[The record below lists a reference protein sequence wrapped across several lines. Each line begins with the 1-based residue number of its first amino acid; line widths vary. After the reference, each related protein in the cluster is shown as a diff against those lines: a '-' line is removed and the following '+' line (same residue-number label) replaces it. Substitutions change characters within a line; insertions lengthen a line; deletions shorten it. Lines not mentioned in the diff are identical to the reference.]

1 MRKNVGHL
9 NHLRAVREMLSPYN
23 DPEESDES
31 SVVST
36 DSSETDGT
44 SVSERL
50 KQDGRMQAMDQWRS
64 HALSWIDGPG
74 RAPVGE
80 GPGLPPVSGLGLQ
93 NTALQITEQRVTHT
107 LMVDSLDRDQR
118 VYPLPTQFKLRLPR
132 TYRNVARIDIV
143 QIKMLSGF
151 YALTAAKGNTTFTI
165 EDASGSY
172 TIALNDGTY
181 TIQQLIDS
189 IVLPDGYSMSF
200 NCTTGRIT
208 IMGPIT
214 FTIVP
219 PVAPALPATL
229 PSSDWGLAWNLGFG
243 GPAASVDAT
252 VADCSGTPCYYAT
265 ATCFPRL
272 TTDYIYL
279 RLNET
284 EFMNS
289 VDHTDLEDTATSQD
303 PTGQISHYFAKLL
316 LNDFGCY
323 AQTMIESPK
332 IFAPVLGRL
341 DRLSFSWV
349 DRAGRPLVGPDAASC
364 DWHMTLRIVEIQDRA
379 SAASTLVRAPQPS

>member
-1 MRKNVGHL
+1 
-9 NHLRAVREMLSPYN
+9 MLTPYN
-23 DPEESDES
+23 DLDDSAESVTSTS
-31 SVVST
+31 SSDSGADT
-36 DSSETDGT
+36 DHSGETDGT
-44 SVSERL
+44 SASERL
-50 KQDGRMQAMDQWRS
+50 KQDGRMQALDQWRS
-64 HALSWIDGPG
+64 QALSWIDGPG

-80 GPGLPPVSGLGLQ
+80 GPGLPPVSGIGLQ

-118 VYPLPTQFKLRLPR
+118 IYPLPTNFKLRLPR

-151 YALTAAKGNTTFTI
+151 YALTEAMSNTYLPIYDMSGNLIPAFNETEPTVP
-165 EDASGSY
+165 
-172 TIALNDGTY
+172 DGTY
-181 TIQQLIDS
+181 SIQQLIDT
-189 IVLPDGYSMSF
+189 VNLPAGFELSYS
-200 NCTTGRIT
+200 CTTGRIT
-208 IMGPIT
+208 ITGPVPFQLLPPT
-214 FTIVP
+214 YTPVP
-219 PVAPALPATL
+219 PSA
-229 PSSDWGLAWNLGFG
+229 WGLGWNLGFG
-243 GPAASVDAT
+243 GPAAPVIAVEIPGGPDFDPVWRA
-252 VADCSGTPCYYAT
+252 VAS
-265 ATCFPRL
+265 CFPRL

-289 VDHTDLEDTATSQD
+289 VDHTDVEDTAVSQD

-332 IFAPVLGRL
+332 VFAPVLGRL
-341 DRLSFSWV
+341 DRLSFTWV
-349 DRAGRPLVGPDAASC
+349 DRKGRPLVGPDAASC

-379 SAASTLVRAPQPS
+379 SAASTLVRSGGTMS

>member
-1 MRKNVGHL
+1 
-9 NHLRAVREMLSPYN
+9 MLSPYN
-23 DPEESDES
+23 DPESEESDDS
-31 SVVST
+31 SVSST
-36 DSSETDGT
+36 KSDETDGT
-44 SVSERL
+44 SVDERL
-50 KQDGRMQAMDQWRS
+50 KQDGRMQALDQWRN
-64 HALSWIDGPG
+64 HTLSWIDGPG

-80 GPGLPPVSGLGLQ
+80 GPGLPPVSGVGLQ

-118 VYPLPTQFKLRLPR
+118 IYPLPTQFKLRLPR

-151 YALTAAKGNTTFTI
+151 YALTAAKGNTSLYI
-165 EDASGSY
+165 RDISGTY
-172 TIALNDGTY
+172 TVTLNDGTY

-189 IVLPDGYSMSF
+189 IVLPPGYSMSY
-200 NCTTGRIT
+200 NYTTGRIT
-208 IMGPIT
+208 ICAPLPFEIL
-214 FTIVP
+214 P
-219 PVAPALPATL
+219 PTAPALPAKL

-243 GPAASVDAT
+243 GPAATVVTT
-252 VADCSGTPCYYAT
+252 VADCSGSICYCAT

-279 RLNET
+279 RLNDT

-289 VDHTDLEDTATSQD
+289 VDHTDVEDTEVSQD
-303 PTGQISHYFAKLL
+303 PTGQVSHYFAKLL

-341 DRLSFSWV
+341 DRLSFTWV
-349 DRAGRPLVGPDAASC
+349 DRAGNPLVGPDATSC

-379 SAASTLVRAPQPS
+379 SAASTLVRAPQ

>member
-1 MRKNVGHL
+1 
-9 NHLRAVREMLSPYN
+9 MLSPYN
-23 DPEESDES
+23 DQEESDNS
-31 SVVST
+31 SVTST
-36 DSSETDGT
+36 ESGETTGT
-44 SVSERL
+44 SVDERL
-50 KQDGRMQAMDQWRS
+50 KQDGRMQALDQWRN
-64 HALSWIDGPG
+64 HTLSWIDGPG

-80 GPGLPPVSGLGLQ
+80 GPGLPPVSGVGLQ

-118 VYPLPTQFKLRLPR
+118 IYPLPTQFKLRLPR

-151 YALTAAKGNTTFTI
+151 YALTAAKGNTSFTI
-165 EDASGSY
+165 EDSSSGTY
-172 TIALNDGTY
+172 TVSLNDGTY

-189 IVLPDGYSMSF
+189 IVLPVGYSMTY

-208 IMGPIT
+208 ITGPSA
-214 FTIVP
+214 FTILP
-219 PVAPALPATL
+219 PTSPALPAKL

-243 GPAASVDAT
+243 GPAAPVAAIL
-252 VADCSGTPCYYAT
+252 ADCSGSVCYCAT

-289 VDHTDLEDTATSQD
+289 VDHTDLEDTEVSQD

-341 DRLSFSWV
+341 DRLSFTWV
-349 DRAGRPLVGPDAASC
+349 DRAGRPLVGPDATSC

>member
-1 MRKNVGHL
+1 
-9 NHLRAVREMLSPYN
+9 MLTPYN
-23 DPEESDES
+23 DLDDSAESVTSTS
-31 SVVST
+31 SSDSGADT
-36 DSSETDGT
+36 DHSGETDGT
-44 SVSERL
+44 SVSDRL

-64 HALSWIDGPG
+64 QALAWIDGPG

-80 GPGLPPVSGLGLQ
+80 GPGLPPVSGVGLQ

-118 VYPLPTQFKLRLPR
+118 VYPLPTHFKLRLPR

-143 QIKMLSGF
+143 QVKMLSGF
-151 YALTAAKGNTTFTI
+151 YALTEAKSNTFLPI
-165 EDASGSY
+165 YDMSGDLILAVDPMVP
-172 TIALNDGTY
+172 TVPDGTY
-181 TIQQLIDS
+181 SIQQLIDS
-189 IVLPDGYSMSF
+189 VNLPVGFELSYS
-200 NCTTGRIT
+200 CTTGRIT
-208 IMGPIT
+208 LSGP
-214 FTIVP
+214 VP
-219 PVAPALPATL
+219 FQLLPPTYTPL
-229 PSSDWGLAWNLGFG
+229 PTSAWGLAWNLGFG
-243 GPAASVDAT
+243 GAAGTVVAT
-252 VADCSGTPCYYAT
+252 AINCSGSYCAT
-265 ATCFPRL
+265 AACFPRL

-289 VDHTDLEDTATSQD
+289 VDHTDVEDTAVSQD

-341 DRLSFSWV
+341 DRLTFSWV

-379 SAASTLVRAPQPS
+379 SAASTLVRSSGTMS